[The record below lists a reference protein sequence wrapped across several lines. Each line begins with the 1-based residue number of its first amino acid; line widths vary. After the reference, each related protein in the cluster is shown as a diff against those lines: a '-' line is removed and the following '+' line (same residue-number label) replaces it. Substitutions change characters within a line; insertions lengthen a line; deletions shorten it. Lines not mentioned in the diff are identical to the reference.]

1 MKKAYIYAR
10 VSTAEQNKGD
20 ITSIDNQIETCKHFI
35 AIKQAEGWQ
44 HVETITDPGFSGK
57 DLDRP
62 GIKELMSEV
71 AQGNVDVVV
80 TYKVDR
86 VSRSLIKFYEFNKLL
101 ESHKVEFASATQSFD
116 TSSSSGRLMLNIL
129 LSFAEYERELISERT
144 ADKMQANFERGKWGG
159 GYVPYGYELDPT
171 IKDLKVHAKESKAV
185 RLMFESVAAGMTLA
199 RTADFLHEKGHLTKS
214 RVVKRQNGKEVN
226 MGGRKFRDDIIFRMI
241 RNPFYCGFMT
251 HNGKLGKHR
260 YESIVPKTLYDKAN
274 AAMKK
279 KSADNNG
286 VKLKLNADRHIH
298 LLKGLL
304 KCDDCGCS
312 MTPVPSGKKDKDGNQ
327 YLYYVCTEVNHYKDA
342 KTCKVRSLP
351 ARLME
356 NTMICYL
363 KELSTKPDVIAQIIK
378 ASSKQSGEEVKKLKR
393 EEDRLSKEIQAVSAS
408 IKQLI
413 EVIKSSK
420 KVMPE
425 MSLQNDELAGQR
437 EKLIGELE
445 KVKVD
450 LNIHASKQLEQ
461 ETIQKN
467 LVRFAEAVEK
477 LSLEE
482 KKDLMS
488 LIIKEIKVSRVNHEK
503 GKAPTEVGAFNCKIR
518 TSWFRVVVTIYAIP
532 ALPVTYDELTKKFVF
547 TSKWL
552 PRVGSNHGQGD

>member
-20 ITSIDNQIETCKHFI
+20 ITSIENQIETCKHFI

-44 HVETITDPGFSGK
+44 HVKTITDPGFSGK

-62 GIKELMSEV
+62 GIKELMAEV

-159 GYVPYGYELDPT
+159 GYVPYGYELDPA
-171 IKDLKVHAKESKAV
+171 IKDLKVHPKESKAV
-185 RLMFESVAAGMTLA
+185 RLMFESVAAGLTLA
-199 RTADFLHEKGHLTKS
+199 RTADILHEKGHLTKS
-214 RVVKRQNGKEVN
+214 RIVKRQNGKEVN
-226 MGGRKFRDDIIFRMI
+226 MGGRKFREDIIFRMI

-260 YESIVPKTLYDKAN
+260 YESIIPKTLYDKAN
-274 AAMKK
+274 ASMKK
-279 KSADNNG
+279 KSPDNNG
-286 VKLKLNADRHIH
+286 VKIKPNADRHTH
-298 LLKGLL
+298 LLKGIL

-312 MTPVPSGKKDKDGNQ
+312 MTPVPSGKRDKDGNQ

-342 KTCKVRSLP
+342 KTCKVRTLP
-351 ARLME
+351 ARLIE
-356 NTMICYL
+356 NTMIHYL
-363 KELSTKPDVIAQIIK
+363 RDLGQKPELLAEVIRASNKAAGGEVKNLKKEEERLNKAVLAATEEIKNLIQVIK
-378 ASSKQSGEEVKKLKR
+378 ASKKI
-393 EEDRLSKEIQAVSAS
+393 SPEIQAETDALSA
-408 IKQLI
+408 KRDQL
-413 EVIKSSK
+413 S
-420 KVMPE
+420 
-425 MSLQNDELAGQR
+425 
-437 EKLIGELE
+437 GELE
-445 KVKVD
+445 KVRVD
-450 LNIHASKQLEQ
+450 LNIHASKQLEM
-461 ETIQKN
+461 ETIRKN
-467 LVRFAEAVEK
+467 LLHFTDVVDK

-482 KKDLMS
+482 KKELMS
-488 LIIKEIKVSRVNHEK
+488 LILKEVKVSRVNHEK
-503 GKAPTEVGAFNCKIR
+503 GKAPAEAGAFNTMIR
-518 TSWFRVVVTIYAIP
+518 TSWFRIVVTIYAMP
-532 ALPVTYDELTKKFVF
+532 SLPVTYDELTQKFVF